1 MSVMDRFRTEVD
13 GAVRS
18 ALSKMGV
25 DSEFSIEIPS
35 TDAADL
41 AVPCFLMSKALK
53 RAPKDIAEELA
64 SNIEPSGLISDVSA
78 LNGYLNFKMDGVKLT
93 EGTVKDVLEMKDR
106 YGSLPNKGVKV
117 IVEHTSTNPTGP
129 IHVGRARNPIIGDT
143 LARILDMCGY
153 DVSTEYYVND
163 VGKQV
168 VILTWGVNNLTKEQV
183 EKEIED
189 RGMQDDR
196 NKIDHKLVAYYRLA
210 NKMMEEDP
218 AVQEE
223 IGSMLRKFEA
233 GDEEVIS
240 TVRKTAE
247 IMLNGLKETLANID
261 VVLDTYTWESKFIAD
276 GSARKYVEELKQ
288 SKYAGVEDDGAC
300 YLDLK
305 DFGIQGK
312 NTRFT
317 FTRADGTTLYTT
329 RDIAYHQDKFKRA
342 DKLIDVLG
350 EDQKLGNKQLCC
362 ALEILGQTR
371 KLDAMF
377 YSFVS
382 LPEGKMSTRK
392 GVVVYLDDLIDEAVS
407 RAYDEIRSR
416 RDDMPEDRMRE
427 IAKIIGVGAI
437 RYNIVRV
444 QPEKQ
449 LVFKWEEALSFDGNS
464 GPFLQYSYARACS
477 MLRKAGDF
485 EEVVD
490 PSLLT
495 DPFELSLIKTI
506 SKFESVIEQAGENRR
521 IHLLP
526 AYGHELAS
534 AFNQFYA
541 SVPVLNSKA
550 EKDARLTLVKCSY
563 SRMSST
569 VLDSVH
575 LRRCEHGDPPDETQG
590 YHTGQGPRDHVHKG
604 IFL

>member
-93 EGTVKDVLEMKDR
+93 EGTLKDVLEMKDR

-196 NKIDHKLVAYYRLA
+196 DKIDHKLVAYYRLA

-300 YLDLK
+300 YLELK

-485 EEVVD
+485 EEVVN

-550 EKDARLTLVKCSY
+550 EKDARLTLVKCSKIVLKN
-563 SRMSST
+563 
-569 VLDSVH
+569 VLDC
-575 LRRCEHGDPPDETQG
+575 LGLGAPEEM
-590 YHTGQGPRDHVHKG
+590 
-604 IFL
+604 

>member
-78 LNGYLNFKMDGVKLT
+78 LNGYLKFKMDGVKLT
-93 EGTVKDVLEMKDR
+93 EGTLKDVLEMKDR

-196 NKIDHKLVAYYRLA
+196 DKIDHKLVAYYRLA

-300 YLDLK
+300 YLELK

-550 EKDARLTLVKCSY
+550 EKDARLTLVKCSKIVLKN
-563 SRMSST
+563 
-569 VLDSVH
+569 VLDC
-575 LRRCEHGDPPDETQG
+575 LGLGAPEEM
-590 YHTGQGPRDHVHKG
+590 
-604 IFL
+604 

>member
-93 EGTVKDVLEMKDR
+93 EGTLKDVLEMKDR

-196 NKIDHKLVAYYRLA
+196 DKIDHKLVAYYRLA

-300 YLDLK
+300 YLELK
-305 DFGIQGK
+305 EFGIQGK

-550 EKDARLTLVKCSY
+550 EKDARLTLVKCSKIVLKN
-563 SRMSST
+563 
-569 VLDSVH
+569 VLDC
-575 LRRCEHGDPPDETQG
+575 LGLGAPEEM
-590 YHTGQGPRDHVHKG
+590 
-604 IFL
+604 

>member
-93 EGTVKDVLEMKDR
+93 EGTLKDVLEMKDR

-300 YLDLK
+300 YLELK

-392 GVVVYLDDLIDEAVS
+392 GVVVYLDDLIDEAIS

-550 EKDARLTLVKCSY
+550 EKDARLTLVKCSKIVLKN
-563 SRMSST
+563 
-569 VLDSVH
+569 VLDC
-575 LRRCEHGDPPDETQG
+575 LGLGAPEEM
-590 YHTGQGPRDHVHKG
+590 
-604 IFL
+604 

>member
-93 EGTVKDVLEMKDR
+93 EGTLKDVLEMKDR

-196 NKIDHKLVAYYRLA
+196 DKIDHKLVAYYRLA

-300 YLDLK
+300 YLELK

-495 DPFELSLIKTI
+495 DPFELGLIKTI

-550 EKDARLTLVKCSY
+550 EKDARLILVKCSKIVLKN
-563 SRMSST
+563 
-569 VLDSVH
+569 VLDC
-575 LRRCEHGDPPDETQG
+575 LGLGAPEEM
-590 YHTGQGPRDHVHKG
+590 
-604 IFL
+604 

>member
-93 EGTVKDVLEMKDR
+93 EGPVKDVLEMKDR

-117 IVEHTSTNPTGP
+117 IVEHPSTNPTGP

-300 YLDLK
+300 YLELK

-550 EKDARLTLVKCSY
+550 EKDARLTLVKCSKIVLKN
-563 SRMSST
+563 
-569 VLDSVH
+569 VLDC
-575 LRRCEHGDPPDETQG
+575 LGLGAPEEM
-590 YHTGQGPRDHVHKG
+590 
-604 IFL
+604 

>member
-93 EGTVKDVLEMKDR
+93 EGTLKDVLEMKDR

-196 NKIDHKLVAYYRLA
+196 DKIDHKLVAYYRLA
-210 NKMMEEDP
+210 NKMMEQDP

-233 GDEEVIS
+233 GD
-240 TVRKTAE
+240 
-247 IMLNGLKETLANID
+247 
-261 VVLDTYTWESKFIAD
+261 
-276 GSARKYVEELKQ
+276 
-288 SKYAGVEDDGAC
+288 
-300 YLDLK
+300 
-305 DFGIQGK
+305 
-312 NTRFT
+312 
-317 FTRADGTTLYTT
+317 
-329 RDIAYHQDKFKRA
+329 
-342 DKLIDVLG
+342 
-350 EDQKLGNKQLCC
+350 
-362 ALEILGQTR
+362 
-371 KLDAMF
+371 
-377 YSFVS
+377 
-382 LPEGKMSTRK
+382 
-392 GVVVYLDDLIDEAVS
+392 
-407 RAYDEIRSR
+407 
-416 RDDMPEDRMRE
+416 
-427 IAKIIGVGAI
+427 
-437 RYNIVRV
+437 
-444 QPEKQ
+444 
-449 LVFKWEEALSFDGNS
+449 
-464 GPFLQYSYARACS
+464 
-477 MLRKAGDF
+477 
-485 EEVVD
+485 
-490 PSLLT
+490 
-495 DPFELSLIKTI
+495 
-506 SKFESVIEQAGENRR
+506 
-521 IHLLP
+521 
-526 AYGHELAS
+526 
-534 AFNQFYA
+534 
-541 SVPVLNSKA
+541 
-550 EKDARLTLVKCSY
+550 
-563 SRMSST
+563 
-569 VLDSVH
+569 
-575 LRRCEHGDPPDETQG
+575 
-590 YHTGQGPRDHVHKG
+590 
-604 IFL
+604 

>member
-93 EGTVKDVLEMKDR
+93 EGILKDVLEMKDR

-196 NKIDHKLVAYYRLA
+196 DKIDHKLVAYYRLA

-300 YLDLK
+300 YLELK

-550 EKDARLTLVKCSY
+550 EKDARLTLVKCSKIVLKN
-563 SRMSST
+563 
-569 VLDSVH
+569 VLDC
-575 LRRCEHGDPPDETQG
+575 LGLGAPEEM
-590 YHTGQGPRDHVHKG
+590 
-604 IFL
+604 

>member
-1 MSVMDRFRTEVD
+1 MSVMDRFRAEVD
-13 GAVRS
+13 DAVKG

-25 DSEFSIEIPS
+25 DAEFSIEIPS

-41 AVPCFLMSKALK
+41 AVPCFLMSKALR

-64 SNIEPSGLISDVSA
+64 SNIQPSGLISDVSA

-93 EGTVKDVLEMKDR
+93 EGTLKDVLEMKDR
-106 YGSLPNKGVKV
+106 YGSLPDKGLKV

-183 EKEIED
+183 EQEIAD

-196 NKIDHKLVAYYRLA
+196 DKTDHKLVAYYRLA

-218 AVQEE
+218 EVQEQ
-223 IGSMLRKFEA
+223 IGSMLRRFEA

-247 IMLNGLKETLANID
+247 VMLDGLKETLANID
-261 VVLDTYTWESKFIAD
+261 VILDTYTWESKFIAD
-276 GSARKYVEELKQ
+276 GSARKYVEELKK
-288 SKYAGVEDDGAC
+288 SKYAGVEEDGAC
-300 YLDLK
+300 YLELK

-312 NTRFT
+312 NTKFT

-329 RDIAYHQDKFKRA
+329 RDIAYHQDKFRRA
-342 DKLIDVLG
+342 DRLIDVLG
-350 EDQKLGNKQLCC
+350 EDQKLGNRQLCC
-362 ALEILGQTR
+362 ALEILGQER

-392 GVVVYLDDLIDEAVS
+392 GVVVYLDDLIDEAIS
-407 RAYDEIRSR
+407 RAYDEIKSR
-416 RDDMPEDRMRE
+416 RNDMSEDRMRE

-477 MLRKAGDF
+477 MLRKAGEFD
-485 EEVVD
+485 EIVD

-550 EKDARLTLVKCSY
+550 EKDARLTLVKCSKIVLKN
-563 SRMSST
+563 
-569 VLDSVH
+569 VLDC
-575 LRRCEHGDPPDETQG
+575 LGLGAPEEM
-590 YHTGQGPRDHVHKG
+590 
-604 IFL
+604 

>member
-53 RAPKDIAEELA
+53 RVPKDIAEELA

-93 EGTVKDVLEMKDR
+93 EGTLKDVLEMKGR

-143 LARILDMCGY
+143 LARILGMCGY

-196 NKIDHKLVAYYRLA
+196 DKIDHKLVAYYRLA

-276 GSARKYVEELKQ
+276 GSARKYVDELKQ

-300 YLDLK
+300 YLELK

-550 EKDARLTLVKCSY
+550 EKDARLTLVKCSKIVLKN
-563 SRMSST
+563 
-569 VLDSVH
+569 VLDC
-575 LRRCEHGDPPDETQG
+575 LGLGAPEEM
-590 YHTGQGPRDHVHKG
+590 
-604 IFL
+604 

>member
-93 EGTVKDVLEMKDR
+93 EGTLKDVLEMKDR

-196 NKIDHKLVAYYRLA
+196 DKIDHKLVAYYRLA

-300 YLDLK
+300 YLELK

-371 KLDAMF
+371 KLDAMC

-392 GVVVYLDDLIDEAVS
+392 GAGVYLDDLIDEAVS

-550 EKDARLTLVKCSY
+550 EKDARLTLVKCSKIVLKN
-563 SRMSST
+563 
-569 VLDSVH
+569 VLDC
-575 LRRCEHGDPPDETQG
+575 LGLGAPEEM
-590 YHTGQGPRDHVHKG
+590 
-604 IFL
+604 

>member
-35 TDAADL
+35 TDVADL

-64 SNIEPSGLISDVSA
+64 SNIEPSDLISDVSA

-93 EGTVKDVLEMKDR
+93 EGTLKDVLEMKDR

-183 EKEIED
+183 EREIED

-196 NKIDHKLVAYYRLA
+196 DKIDHKLVAYYRLA
-210 NKMMEEDP
+210 NKVMEEDP

-276 GSARKYVEELKQ
+276 GSARKYVDELKQ

-300 YLDLK
+300 YLELK

-550 EKDARLTLVKCSY
+550 EKDARLTLVKCSKIVLKN
-563 SRMSST
+563 
-569 VLDSVH
+569 VLDC
-575 LRRCEHGDPPDETQG
+575 LGLGAPEEM
-590 YHTGQGPRDHVHKG
+590 
-604 IFL
+604 

>member
-93 EGTVKDVLEMKDR
+93 EGTLKDVLEMKGR

-196 NKIDHKLVAYYRLA
+196 DKIDHKLVAYYRLA

-300 YLDLK
+300 YLELK

-342 DKLIDVLG
+342 DKLRDVLG

-550 EKDARLTLVKCSY
+550 EKDARLTLVKCSKIVLKN
-563 SRMSST
+563 
-569 VLDSVH
+569 VLDC
-575 LRRCEHGDPPDETQG
+575 LGLGAPEEM
-590 YHTGQGPRDHVHKG
+590 
-604 IFL
+604 

>member
-196 NKIDHKLVAYYRLA
+196 DKIDHKLVAYYRLA
-210 NKMMEEDP
+210 NKMMEEDS

-300 YLDLK
+300 YLELK

-550 EKDARLTLVKCSY
+550 EKDARLTLVKCSKIVLKN
-563 SRMSST
+563 
-569 VLDSVH
+569 VLDW
-575 LRRCEHGDPPDETQG
+575 LGLGAPEEM
-590 YHTGQGPRDHVHKG
+590 
-604 IFL
+604 

>member
-196 NKIDHKLVAYYRLA
+196 DKIDHKLVAYYRLA

-276 GSARKYVEELKQ
+276 GSARKYVDELKQ

-300 YLDLK
+300 YLELK

-550 EKDARLTLVKCSY
+550 EKDARLTLVKCSKIVLKN
-563 SRMSST
+563 
-569 VLDSVH
+569 VLDC
-575 LRRCEHGDPPDETQG
+575 LGLGAPEEM
-590 YHTGQGPRDHVHKG
+590 
-604 IFL
+604 

>member
-1 MSVMDRFRTEVD
+1 MSVMDRFRAEVD
-13 GAVRS
+13 DAVKGV
-18 ALSKMGV
+18 LSKMGV
-25 DSEFSIEIPS
+25 DAEFSIEIPS

-41 AVPCFLMSKALK
+41 AVPCFLMSKALR

-64 SNIEPSGLISDVSA
+64 SNIQPSGLISDVSA

-93 EGTVKDVLEMKDR
+93 EGTLKDVLEMKDR
-106 YGSLPNKGVKV
+106 YGSLPDKGLKV

-183 EKEIED
+183 EQEIAD

-196 NKIDHKLVAYYRLA
+196 DKTDHKLVAYYRLA

-218 AVQEE
+218 EVQEQ
-223 IGSMLRKFEA
+223 IGSMLRRFEA

-247 IMLNGLKETLANID
+247 VMLDGLKETLANID
-261 VVLDTYTWESKFIAD
+261 VILDTYTWESKFIAD
-276 GSARKYVEELKQ
+276 GSARKYVEELKK
-288 SKYAGVEDDGAC
+288 SKYAGVEEDGAC
-300 YLDLK
+300 YLELK

-312 NTRFT
+312 NTKFT

-342 DKLIDVLG
+342 DRLIDVLG
-350 EDQKLGNKQLCC
+350 EDQKLGNRQLCC
-362 ALEILGQTR
+362 ALEILGQER

-392 GVVVYLDDLIDEAVS
+392 GVVVYLDDLIDEAIS
-407 RAYDEIRSR
+407 RAYDEIKSR
-416 RDDMPEDRMRE
+416 RNDMSEDRMRE

-477 MLRKAGDF
+477 MLRKAGEFD
-485 EEVVD
+485 EIVD

-550 EKDARLTLVKCSY
+550 EKDARLTLVKCSKIVLKN
-563 SRMSST
+563 
-569 VLDSVH
+569 VLDC
-575 LRRCEHGDPPDETQG
+575 LGLGAPEEM
-590 YHTGQGPRDHVHKG
+590 
-604 IFL
+604 